1 MCHETSRMAAPAL
14 EGVPDIPTGHLS
26 FQPFEVEFLQFP
38 TLSGYACGMNFPYD
52 LPGVSDVEPDLEE
65 GEPMGEFHDL
75 SFPLIQCH
83 TQFGT
88 LLSDLLLAVFQVLL
102 VFVDEVEVIHVT
114 TIPLDTQDFFHKVVD
129 VTRHS
134 GSKQLTDLTSQT
146 QTLSAFRRGIGVKLL
161 DEILTQTNQPEIGQL
176 FTE

>member
-1 MCHETSRMAAPAL
+1 
-14 EGVPDIPTGHLS
+14 
-26 FQPFEVEFLQFP
+26 
-38 TLSGYACGMNFPYD
+38 
-52 LPGVSDVEPDLEE
+52 
-65 GEPMGEFHDL
+65 MGKFHDL

-88 LLSDLLLAVFQVLL
+88 LLSDLLLAVSQVLL

-114 TIPLDTQDFFHKVVD
+114 TIPFDTQDFFHKVVD
-129 VTRHS
+129 VTRHC
-134 GSKQLTDLTSQT
+134 GSKQLTDLTAQT
-146 QTLSAFRRGIGVKLL
+146 QTFTAFCRSIGVKLL

>member
-26 FQPFEVEFLQFP
+26 FQPFELEFLQFP
-38 TLSGYACGMNFPYD
+38 TLSGYACGMDFPYD
-52 LPGVSDVEPDLEE
+52 LPGVCDIEPDLEE
-65 GEPMGEFHDL
+65 GEPVGKFHDL
-75 SFPLIQCH
+75 SFPLIKCH

-114 TIPLDTQDFFHKVVD
+114 TIPFDTQDFFHKVVD
-129 VTRHS
+129 VTRHC
-134 GSKQLTDLTSQT
+134 GSKQLTDLTAQT
-146 QTLSAFRRGIGVKLL
+146 QTFTAFCRSIGVKLL